1 MIQQLLKQLG
11 FSEKEISVYV
21 AILQKGKIAP
31 VEVAE
36 ITGIN
41 RTTVY
46 SIAKELIKRGVISE
60 DLGSSTRYL
69 TALPLQ
75 DLNLLLQ
82 KEEKELEQKKTAVDK
97 AIKELRVIAKDA
109 KYTVPKI
116 IFVGEKD
123 LEKHLYKQ
131 SKIWSDSVLA
141 TDGTWWGF
149 QDHTLVEN
157 YEKWID
163 YYWKEVAPLRLSL
176 KLLTNKSPIEQKMVK
191 KQYPQRKMKFWSDTK
206 QFTATT
212 WVCGDY
218 VVMIITS
225 QKPHYLVEIYD
236 ATLAHNMR
244 ETFKGLWKMVK

>member
-11 FSEKEISVYV
+11 FSEKEITVYV

-31 VEVAE
+31 SEVAQ

-60 DLGSSTRYL
+60 DLGGSTRYL

-82 KEEKELEQKKTAVDK
+82 KEEKELEQKKTVVDK
-97 AIKELRVIAKDA
+97 AIKELRVLAKDA

-131 SKIWSDSVLA
+131 SKIWSDSVMGA
-141 TDGTWWGF
+141 DGVWWGF
-149 QDHTLVEN
+149 QDHTLVEH

-163 YYWKEVAPLRLSL
+163 YYWKHIAPKELQL
-176 KLLTNKSPIEQKMVK
+176 KLLSNTSVVEKKMKSK
-191 KQYPQRKMKFWSDTK
+191 KFTQRQIKFWSETK
-206 QFTATT
+206 KITAAT
-212 WVCGDY
+212 WIAGDY
-218 VVMIITS
+218 LIMIITN
-225 QKPHYLVEIYD
+225 QRPHYLVEIYD
-236 ATLAHNMR
+236 ATLANNMR
-244 ETFKGLWKMVK
+244 EIFKGLWKMVK